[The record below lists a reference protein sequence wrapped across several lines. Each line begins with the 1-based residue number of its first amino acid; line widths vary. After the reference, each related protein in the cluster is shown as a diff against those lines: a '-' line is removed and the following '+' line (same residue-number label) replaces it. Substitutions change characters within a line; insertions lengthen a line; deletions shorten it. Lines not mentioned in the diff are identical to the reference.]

1 MKNKKVT
8 YLLLLAVAGLW
19 AVIFH
24 RIYAATKDEED
35 SIVDTPIKK
44 QPLFNQLNH
53 QHNQWDLDFNYR
65 DPFSVHMVNIKELG
79 EVATVVD
86 RPAIPI
92 KPAVR
97 WPELSYLGWIAGNGN
112 AKLALLVVAGKEM
125 TLAEGQQSLGVKLKS
140 IAADSIKIEYEKETR
155 SIKLK

>member
-8 YLLLLAVAGLW
+8 YLLILSVAGLW

-24 RIYAATKDEED
+24 RIYAATKDKED
-35 SIVDTPIKK
+35 RIVDMPIKK

-53 QHNQWDLDFNYR
+53 QHDQWDFDFDYR
-65 DPFSVHMVNIKELG
+65 DPFSAHMVSIKELEEVTTVG
-79 EVATVVD
+79 E
-86 RPAIPI
+86 RQAIPI

-112 AKLALLVVAGKEM
+112 VKLALLVVAGKEM
-125 TLAEGQQSLGVKLKS
+125 MLVEGQQSSGIKLKS
-140 IAADSIKIEYEKETR
+140 IAADSVKIEYERESR
-155 SIKLK
+155 FIKLK